1 MKYLFNRSRS
11 LRGSLLGRDFKGLSG
26 EQRRVAYLSFLTLG
40 VVFGDIGTSPLYA
53 LPLSLSPLGHLPTH
67 AEVLGI
73 LSLVIWSL
81 ILVICFKY
89 QTFVLRADNNGEG
102 GILALM
108 ALLRGRGARPGLE
121 RIPVGGDRRKKLVK
135 TGVWILILGT
145 FGACLIY
152 GDGMITP
159 AISVLSAVEGLGPSF
174 HSVILPIT
182 CAILVIL
189 FWFQHR
195 GTEGVSMI
203 FSPLMCLWFAV
214 LALSGVVSVIKT
226 PVILEA
232 FNPSYAVLF
241 FMHHRLEGFFAL
253 GSVFLA
259 VTGGEVLYADI
270 GHFGAAPVR
279 LAWFLLA
286 FPALL
291 LNYLGQGAMIL
302 RSPGSAPSTVFGLVP
317 QSMHYPMVAL
327 ATIATVIASQ
337 ATISGSFS
345 LISQSVALN
354 MSPRMKIFRTSK
366 TERGQVYVPFVNMIL
381 MFATIILVLSFGSSS
396 ALGGAYGIAI
406 STTMLITT
414 CLMYLVMRRLWHWR
428 WWTSVLL
435 TAGFLV
441 IDIPF
446 WTANMLKIGQGG
458 WVPLAVALLA
468 FSIMRIWTK
477 NRERLITALRS
488 RTESLPI
495 VLDKLRYNMPHR
507 VPGTGVFLTSPG
519 LGVPPMLNHH
529 IKRNGTLHEQVL
541 LLSVITTDEPY
552 VMVRQR
558 ADIEPLGY
566 GFYQVRLNYGFKQE
580 PRIMDSLK
588 TLSDRGLLNL
598 DPLVMTF
605 YFGRETLVP
614 GSHMGPLTQVL
625 DWIRGTLFRNH
636 RRSAYQTVELR
647 KSGPFQSISER
658 IFVLMHRNSVRA
670 TDFLQI
676 PDELTVEMGMRI
688 KAEYLAE
695 YGK

>member
-1 MKYLFNRSRS
+1 MKNIFGSRINE
-11 LRGSLLGRDFKGLSG
+11 GSLLTRRTTKLSA
-26 EQRRVAYLSFLTLG
+26 EQRRKAYLSFLTLG

-53 LPLSLSPLGHLPTH
+53 VPLSLSPLGHLPTH
-67 AEVLGI
+67 VEVLGI
-73 LSLVIWSL
+73 LSLIIWSL

-89 QTFVLRADNNGEG
+89 QSYVLRADNKGEG

-108 ALLRGRGARPGLE
+108 ALLRGRGERPGVE
-121 RIPVGGDRRKKLVK
+121 RIPVGGDRRKRFVK
-135 TGVWILILGT
+135 TGVWVLILGT

-182 CAILVIL
+182 CAILVML

-195 GTEGVSMI
+195 GTESVSMI
-203 FSPLMCLWFAV
+203 FSPLMCVWFSV
-214 LALSGVVSVIKT
+214 LALIGAVSVFHT

-232 FNPSYAVLF
+232 FNPGYAVYF
-241 FMHHRLEGFFAL
+241 FMHHELEGFFAL
-253 GSVFLA
+253 GSVFLV

-279 LAWFLLA
+279 LAWFLVA

-302 RSPGSAPSTVFGLVP
+302 RNPASAPSTVFGLVP
-317 QSMHYPMVAL
+317 QSMHYPMVVL

-366 TERGQVYVPFVNMIL
+366 TERGQVYVPFVNTIL
-381 MFATIILVLSFGSSS
+381 MVSTIVLVLSFGSSS

-414 CLMYLVMRRLWHWR
+414 CLMYLVMRRLWRWK

-435 TAGFLV
+435 TAIFLV

-446 WTANMLKIGQGG
+446 WAANMLKIGEGG
-458 WVPLAVALLA
+458 WVPLAVALVA
-468 FSIMRIWTK
+468 FAIMRIWTK
-477 NRERLITALRS
+477 NRQRLISTLRS

-495 VLDKLRYNMPHR
+495 VLDRLRYNMPHR
-507 VPGTGVFLTSPG
+507 VPGSGVFLTSPG

-529 IKRNGTLHEQVL
+529 IQRNGTLHEQVL

-552 VMVRQR
+552 VMANQR
-558 ADIEPLGY
+558 AEIQPLGY
-566 GFYQVRLNYGFKQE
+566 GFYQIRLNYGFKQT
-580 PRIMDSLK
+580 PRVMESLK
-588 TLSDRGLLNL
+588 RVADRGLLNV
-598 DPLVMTF
+598 DTSTMTF

-614 GSHMGPLTQVL
+614 GSYISPLAQLLT
-625 DWIRGTLFRNH
+625 WITRTKDRITGRPAH
-636 RRSAYQTVELR
+636 PSSEIE
-647 KSGPFQSISER
+647 KSGIFQSISER

-676 PDELTVEMGMRI
+676 PDELTVEMGMRL
-688 KAEYLAE
+688 KAKTLVES
-695 YGK
+695 GD

>member
-1 MKYLFNRSRS
+1 MKRICRSRS
-11 LRGSLLGRDFKGLSG
+11 TEGGLFFHQRSNLSA
-26 EQRRVAYLSFLTLG
+26 EQRRTAYLSFLTLG

-53 LPLSLSPLGHLPTH
+53 LPLSLSPLGHLPTQV
-67 AEVLGI
+67 EVLGI

-89 QTFVLRADNNGEG
+89 QSFVLRADNNGEG

-108 ALLRGRGARPGLE
+108 ALLRGRGARPGVE
-121 RIPVGGDRRKKLVK
+121 RIPVGGDRRKRLVK
-135 TGVWILILGT
+135 TGVWVLILGT

-159 AISVLSAVEGLGPSF
+159 AISVLSAVQGLGPSF

-182 CAILVIL
+182 CAILVML

-214 LALSGVVSVIKT
+214 LALSGAISVFKT

-232 FNPSYAVLF
+232 FNPGYAVFF
-241 FMHHRLEGFFAL
+241 FMHHELEGFIAL

-279 LAWFLLA
+279 LAWFLVA

-291 LNYLGQGAMIL
+291 LNYLGQGGMIL
-302 RSPGSAPSTVFGLVP
+302 RNPASASSTVFGLVP
-317 QSMHYPMVAL
+317 QSLHYPMVAL

-381 MFATIILVLSFGSSS
+381 MLSTIILVLSFGSSS

-428 WWTSVLL
+428 WWKSVLL
-435 TAGFLV
+435 TAIFLV

-468 FSIMRIWTK
+468 FAIMRIWTK
-477 NRERLITALRS
+477 NRQRLISTLRS

-495 VLDKLRYNMPHR
+495 VLDRLRYNMPHR

-519 LGVPPMLNHH
+519 LGSPPMLNHH

-552 VMVRQR
+552 VMASQR
-558 ADIEPLGY
+558 AESQPLGY
-566 GFYQVRLNYGFKQE
+566 GFYQIRLNYGFKQT
-580 PRIMDSLK
+580 PRVMDSLK
-588 TLSDRGLLNL
+588 RVADRGLINLN
-598 DPLVMTF
+598 PSAMTF

-614 GSHMGPLTQVL
+614 GSYISPLVQL
-625 DWIRGTLFRNH
+625 LNWIRRATNRVAGRPA
-636 RRSAYQTVELR
+636 RPASEVARSTF
-647 KSGPFQSISER
+647 FQSISER
-658 IFVLMHRNSVRA
+658 IFVLMHSNSVRA

-676 PDELTVEMGMRI
+676 PDELTVEMGMRL
-688 KAEYLAE
+688 KAKALVE
-695 YGK
+695 YGD

>member
-1 MKYLFNRSRS
+1 M
-11 LRGSLLGRDFKGLSG
+11 
-26 EQRRVAYLSFLTLG
+26 
-40 VVFGDIGTSPLYA
+40 
-53 LPLSLSPLGHLPTH
+53 
-67 AEVLGI
+67 
-73 LSLVIWSL
+73 
-81 ILVICFKY
+81 
-89 QTFVLRADNNGEG
+89 
-102 GILALM
+102 
-108 ALLRGRGARPGLE
+108 
-121 RIPVGGDRRKKLVK
+121 
-135 TGVWILILGT
+135 
-145 FGACLIY
+145 
-152 GDGMITP
+152 
-159 AISVLSAVEGLGPSF
+159 
-174 HSVILPIT
+174 
-182 CAILVIL
+182 
-189 FWFQHR
+189 
-195 GTEGVSMI
+195 
-203 FSPLMCLWFAV
+203 
-214 LALSGVVSVIKT
+214 
-226 PVILEA
+226 ILEA
-232 FNPSYAVLF
+232 FNPGYAVFF

-302 RSPGSAPSTVFGLVP
+302 RDPGSASSTVFGLVP

-381 MFATIILVLSFGSSS
+381 MFATIILVLGFGSSS

-414 CLMYLVMRRLWHWR
+414 CLMYLVMRRLWHWK

-435 TAGFLV
+435 TASFLI

-468 FSIMRIWTK
+468 FSVMRIWTK
-477 NRERLITALRS
+477 NRERLVTTLRS
-488 RTESLPI
+488 KTEPLPI
-495 VLDKLRYNMPHR
+495 ILDKLRYNMPHR

-529 IKRNGTLHEQVL
+529 IKRNGTLHEQIL

-552 VMVRQR
+552 VMANQR
-558 ADIEPLGY
+558 AEIQPLGY
-566 GFYQVRLNYGFKQE
+566 GFYQIRLNYGFKQSPCVME
-580 PRIMDSLK
+580 SLNRV
-588 TLSDRGLLNL
+588 SDRGLLSL
-598 DPLVMTF
+598 DSANITF

-614 GSHMGPLTQVL
+614 GSYISPLTQL
-625 DWIRGTLFRNH
+625 INWS
-636 RRSAYQTVELR
+636 RRKIGKIHGRASQTGFEAE
-647 KSGPFQSISER
+647 KSGLFQSISER
-658 IFVLMHRNSVRA
+658 MFVLMHRNSVRA

-688 KAEYLAE
+688 EAKALVK
-695 YGK
+695 YGD